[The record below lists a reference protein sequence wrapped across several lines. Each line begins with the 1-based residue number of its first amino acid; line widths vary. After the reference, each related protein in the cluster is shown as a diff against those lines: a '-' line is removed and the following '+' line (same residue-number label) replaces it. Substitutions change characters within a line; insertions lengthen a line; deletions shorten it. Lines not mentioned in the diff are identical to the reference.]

1 MFSRPFTKH
10 CTERMNERNITQAEL
25 EYVLK
30 KGFFHHQATHGVYK
44 VEYGKLVIIIDGE
57 GRFITAYNKYSK
69 KEEAQNADSRLYS
82 DAKYKRCRRK
92 KEAMK
97 IADMDREIKYAA

>member
-30 KGFFHHQATHGVYK
+30 KGFFHHQAIHGVYK
-44 VEYGKLVIIIDGE
+44 VEYGKLVVIIDKE
-57 GRFITAYNKYSK
+57 GRFITAYNRYG
-69 KEEAQNADSRLYS
+69 KEEKNMTDDRFSA
-82 DAKYKRCRRK
+82 DAKYKRCRRR

-97 IADMDREIKYAA
+97 IADMDREIKFAA